1 MDSLLSQNRPPVF
14 CPGCSH
20 EHIVRALDRALVS
33 LGLTGSQVVIVSDIG
48 CSGLF
53 DTFFNTH
60 AMHGLHGRA
69 LTYATGIK
77 LARPEL
83 TVIVTMGDGGL
94 GIGCAHVVSTCRR
107 NIDLTLLVLN
117 NFNYG
122 MTGGQCSATT
132 PAEAQV
138 DSGFLNYLEQPL
150 DICQLAGVCGAGYLA
165 RTSTYADDLE
175 STLTAAIRYKGFSIL
190 DIWGICTG
198 RYTRRNKLTP
208 KSIQKALD
216 GLPSLKP
223 FAKNKSRKEYGRV
236 YRQEAA
242 KLKPAIAP
250 LSVSPIHLA
259 PLLDRQE
266 ILILGSAGQRI
277 ITAGEILCLA
287 ATTAG
292 LRATQKNDY
301 PITVMRG
308 HSISEIILCDDAIG
322 FTGIDQPSVVLA
334 LGQEGIQRRK
344 LIFASLPKN
353 TLVVAAAKVELPP
366 CKAKVKWIDF
376 KRLKIKLPDWALATL
391 SWLALRNQILSI
403 DMLLSALKIKFK
415 EPVLKDVLKV
425 VAIIKNA

>member
-1 MDSLLSQNRPPVF
+1 MDSLLNQSRPPVF

-20 EHIVRALDRALVS
+20 EHIVRALDKALVS
-33 LGLTGSQVVIVSDIG
+33 LRLTGAQVVIVSDIG

-53 DTFFNTH
+53 DTFFNAH

-94 GIGCAHVVSTCRR
+94 GIGGAHVVSACRR

-132 PAEAQV
+132 PTEAQV
-138 DSGFLNYLEQPL
+138 ESGFLNYLEQPL
-150 DICQLAGVCGAGYLA
+150 DICQLAGVCGAGFVA
-165 RTSTYADDLE
+165 QTSTYASDLG
-175 STLTAAIRYKGFSIL
+175 STMTAAIRYEGFSVL

-198 RYTRRNKLTP
+198 RYARRNKLTP

-216 GLPSLKP
+216 RLPSLKR

-236 YRQEAA
+236 YREKAA
-242 KLKPAIAP
+242 KLKPVVSPVA
-250 LSVSPIHLA
+250 VSPIHLA
-259 PLLDRQE
+259 PMTDRKE
-266 ILILGSAGQRI
+266 VLILGSAGQRI
-277 ITAGEILCLA
+277 ITTGKILCLA

-308 HSISEIILCDDAIG
+308 HSISEIILSDDSIG

-334 LGQEGIQRRK
+334 LGQEGIERRK
-344 LIFASLPKN
+344 QIFAGLPEN
-353 TLVVAAAKVELPP
+353 SLVVAAVKVELPS
-366 CKAKVKWIDF
+366 CKAKTKWIDF

-391 SWLALRNQILSI
+391 CWLAVRNQILSL

-415 EPVLKDVLKV
+415 EPVLQDVLKV
-425 VAIIKNA
+425 VDVVKST